1 MTGARNKER
10 YLFSFLVYALCCTF
24 LKSFG
29 MVMPYLVLSAPL
41 LIAGIIF
48 LVIEKIATGRTARA
62 ASACGTILFG
72 IGIWGA
78 VLAFLIAPAL
88 ELLPLSQL
96 REQGML
102 MLFLVVTC
110 VGLPLLAVRLA
121 VGFVKY
127 LREKMG
133 LQQTS

>member
-10 YLFSFLVYALCCTF
+10 YIFSFLVYALCCTF

-41 LIAGIIF
+41 LASGFVF
-48 LVIEKIATGRTARA
+48 LGIEKIAKGRTARV

-72 IGIWGA
+72 VGVWGA
-78 VLAFLIAPAL
+78 ALAFLIAPAL

-127 LREKMG
+127 LCEKMG